1 MILDE
6 ASWTTPTLGDYARMA
21 ITLAARRSVA
31 LAIRQTWGAASAD
44 RDVITLDDD
53 DDASDAEE
61 ERERSLWS
69 DA

>member
-1 MILDE
+1 
-6 ASWTTPTLGDYARMA
+6 MA

-44 RDVITLDDD
+44 RDGVTLDDD